1 GVTVLVG
8 LEVRDHMR
16 GRGVARTRPKGH
28 RPTRQGTVSGR
39 GEEFQAVPIMLPGP
53 AGVFIGVED
62 RETQSPARPVAGG
75 IPVESVQVVPSGE
88 PGLPTADDQNIDA
101 ATRSPRC
108 SEAVLVH
115 WFRPD
120 RADRAT
126 AGRLRGPRCS
136 VPTGRVVRG

>member
-1 GVTVLVG
+1 GAVICAREIATFRQGADSSRLNRSVDRQGVTVLVG

-75 IPVESVQVVPSGE
+75 IPVESV
-88 PGLPTADDQNIDA
+88 
-101 ATRSPRC
+101 
-108 SEAVLVH
+108 
-115 WFRPD
+115 
-120 RADRAT
+120 
-126 AGRLRGPRCS
+126 
-136 VPTGRVVRG
+136 